1 MDSFNKLRNAVEQRK
16 LDDAKQFREQ
26 SKTRLLTI
34 LEKKL
39 RTTFIG
45 DIAAIEAKLGFL
57 WGIDYKDADL
67 TDEERKFKILWD
79 ELRTNI
85 LDRGNAQIRA
95 LKEELKQHTVTWDGY
110 NYSLKTRS

>member
-1 MDSFNKLRNAVEQRK
+1 MDDFNKLRNAVEQRK
-16 LDDAKQFREQ
+16 QGDAKQLREQ
-26 SKTRLLTI
+26 SKQRLLTI

-67 TDEERKFKILWD
+67 TEEEKKFKILWN
-79 ELRTNI
+79 ELRINI
-85 LDRGNAQIRA
+85 LDRGNASIRA
-95 LKEELKQHTVTWDGY
+95 LKLELEQHTIVWDGY